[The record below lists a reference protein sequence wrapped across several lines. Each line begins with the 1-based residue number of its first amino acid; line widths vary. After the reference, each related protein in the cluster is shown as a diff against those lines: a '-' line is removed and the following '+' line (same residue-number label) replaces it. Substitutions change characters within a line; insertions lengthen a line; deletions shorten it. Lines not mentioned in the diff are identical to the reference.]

1 MKTNKHPKFTKKGAE
16 PIKSDADE
24 TKHKKVSKDRSSK
37 RRLSIYDD
45 FEDDLD
51 DLDFN
56 ADNYM
61 FDGEDE
67 DEE

>member
-1 MKTNKHPKFTKKGAE
+1 MKTNKNLKISKKGSDPLKADDDAL
-16 PIKSDADE
+16 KSSK
-24 TKHKKVSKDRSSK
+24 THKDRSSK

-45 FEDDLD
+45 FNDEEDLD

-56 ADNYM
+56 YQEEE
-61 FDGEDE
+61 F